1 MNTSWIIDYK
11 DIVLCNPGSRMSS
24 KVSLYSIT
32 IFFIDL
38 QYPIF
43 LPFFF
48 LTYLNYKTVSWGNFG
63 LKSHLPL
70 FKKSHARIWT
80 SNTSLDEN
88 HMITLE
94 FIQRLIKKIV

>member
-48 LTYLNYKTVSWGNFG
+48 KPT
-63 LKSHLPL
+63 
-70 FKKSHARIWT
+70 
-80 SNTSLDEN
+80 
-88 HMITLE
+88 
-94 FIQRLIKKIV
+94 

>member
-1 MNTSWIIDYK
+1 MNTSWVIDYK

-43 LPFFF
+43 LPFF
-48 LTYLNYKTVSWGNFG
+48 LN
-63 LKSHLPL
+63 LPKL
-70 FKKSHARIWT
+70 
-80 SNTSLDEN
+80 
-88 HMITLE
+88 
-94 FIQRLIKKIV
+94 

>member
-24 KVSLYSIT
+24 KVCLYSIT

-38 QYPIF
+38 KYPIF

-48 LTYLNYKTVSWGNFG
+48 KPT
-63 LKSHLPL
+63 
-70 FKKSHARIWT
+70 
-80 SNTSLDEN
+80 
-88 HMITLE
+88 
-94 FIQRLIKKIV
+94 